1 MEELKETA
9 IDAVIDNT
17 SNPKSLLVENETWN
31 ALLSKFK
38 TGQKVKVII
47 YGQD

>member
-9 IDAVIDNT
+9 VDAVIDNT
-17 SNPKSLLVENETWN
+17 SNPNSLLVDTETCD
-31 ALLSKFK
+31 ALLGKFR